1 MNPPGR
7 IKMSKPFASEILP
20 ERRTSNITAS
30 EAHVIATVGN
40 VTHHTPEA
48 RARPMQKTGAANT
61 DHRSSHQTIQD
72 FARFAEV
79 LDHFQAG
86 NDRFGDLRHDDV
98 PQVNPKSG

>member
-7 IKMSKPFASEILP
+7 IKMSKPFAAKILP

-61 DHRSSHQTIQD
+61 DHRSSHQTRED
-72 FARFAEV
+72 FARLTKV
-79 LDHFQAG
+79 LDYFQASD
-86 NDRFGDLRHDDV
+86 DRFGDLRHGDD
-98 PQVNPKSG
+98 PQVNPKAG